1 MQNAEATFVYGH
13 LSPKEKE
20 GVIHLWTRC
29 GVVSLAEAQKRVEQV
44 STLIT
49 CNEKIIG
56 VSTVYVC
63 DFAAPNTPYFYFRMF
78 IEEAFR
84 GSNALRTQ
92 VMQVNFHELKK
103 QYGDTIYGLVLELE
117 NTKLAHLGEKT
128 DFMRKRG
135 YTYFGKSARG
145 LQLWYVR
152 FDEPK
157 GIFCAQ

>member
-1 MQNAEATFVYGH
+1 MQNAEVTFVYEH
-13 LSPKEKE
+13 LSQENKL
-20 GVIHLWTRC
+20 GVIDLWTRC
-29 GVVSLAEAQKRVEQV
+29 GVLPLAEAQKRVEQV

-49 CNEKIIG
+49 CKEKIIG
-56 VSTVYVC
+56 VSTVFIC
-63 DFAAPNTPYFYFRMF
+63 DFAAPNNPYFYFRMF

-92 VMQVNFHELKK
+92 VMQVNFYELKK
-103 QYGDTIYGLVLELE
+103 QYAPHVHGLVLELE

-128 DFMRKRG
+128 DFMSKRG
-135 YTYFGKSARG
+135 YSYYGKSARG

-157 GIFCAQ
+157 GIFCSL